1 MLNTMPPMTKSPTPR
16 LAMVAATVMAL
27 LVPTAALS
35 ATKTVSLSGSSF
47 RRAKVEIKRG
57 DIVKWRNDSVELHT
71 ITSYGPNWSK
81 NVTLSGYGQTAQHRF
96 RRIGTYRY
104 RCTQHSTKFDG
115 RPCEGMCGVVKVIR
129 TG

>member
-1 MLNTMPPMTKSPTPR
+1 MKKPSVR
-16 LAMVAATVMAL
+16 LALVAAAVMAM

-35 ATKTVSLSGSSF
+35 ATKTVTAYASSF

-57 DIVKWRNDSVELHT
+57 DTVRWRNESIQSHT
-71 ITSYGPNWSK
+71 ITAYGGNWSK
-81 NVTLSGYGQTAQHRF
+81 NVVLQAYGTPVTHKF

-104 RCTQHSTKFDG
+104 RCMEHSTKLQG
-115 RPCEGMCGVVKVIR
+115 QPCQGMCGVVKVIR

>member
-1 MLNTMPPMTKSPTPR
+1 MRSRTTR
-16 LAMVAATVMAL
+16 LALVAATVMAM

-35 ATKTVSLSGSSF
+35 ATRTVSLTGSSF
-47 RRAKVEIKRG
+47 RRAKIEIKRG
-57 DIVKWRNDSVELHT
+57 DIIRWKNDSFDLHT
-71 ITSYGPNWSK
+71 ITSYGSNWNK

-115 RPCEGMCGVVKVIR
+115 MPCDGMCGVVKVIR